1 MSPENF
7 CYFLQ
12 GYLETSNPEFIS
24 AAQTQIIKDHLAL
37 VFNKVTP
44 DYYLPKIK
52 GGTIPG
58 LNDNALPIKILD
70 GESVAFN
77 LEKYNREK
85 DFNFYYSGKPPVQA
99 LFQTLPTI
107 TC

>member
-1 MSPENF
+1 MTAENF

-44 DYYLPKIK
+44 DRSQSETKTQPYCFKVPF
-52 GGTIPG
+52 
-58 LNDNALPIKILD
+58 D
-70 GESVAFN
+70 
-77 LEKYNREK
+77 LEKQLSTQ
-85 DFNFYYSGKPPVQA
+85 FT
-99 LFQTLPTI
+99 QTNPSKTLI
-107 TC
+107 C

>member
-44 DYYLPKIK
+44 DRSGIEIFASKTPSSGRTYDENGQPLKVWPVFD
-52 GGTIPG
+52 P
-58 LNDNALPIKILD
+58 NAKTSL
-70 GESVAFN
+70 S
-77 LEKYNREK
+77 
-85 DFNFYYSGKPPVQA
+85 DFDYPD
-99 LFQTLPTI
+99 TLKNWNKNNPTNPRI
-107 TC
+107 C